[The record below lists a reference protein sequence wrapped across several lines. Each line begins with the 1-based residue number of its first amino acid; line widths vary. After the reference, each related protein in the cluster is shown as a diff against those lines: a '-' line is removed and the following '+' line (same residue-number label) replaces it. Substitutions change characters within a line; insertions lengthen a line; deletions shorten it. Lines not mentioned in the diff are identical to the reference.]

1 MKDAIADH
9 DVKIRKLLTRCQER
23 NIKLDKQKVAFK
35 QTEVPYMGHL
45 LTSEGVKA
53 DPSKVEA
60 VHNMERPIDV
70 TSVQR
75 IMGTVGYLAKFLP
88 RLSVVSEPLRQLT
101 KKKAEFPW
109 DKVYDGAFCRIKEMV
124 TAHHC

>member
-1 MKDAIADH
+1 MRNAIADH

-45 LTSEGVKA
+45 LTSKGVKA
-53 DPSKVEA
+53 HPSKVKA
-60 VHNMERPIDV
+60 VHNMDRPIDL

-88 RLSVVSEPLRQLT
+88 RLSEVSEPLRQLT

-109 DKVYDGAFCRIKEMV
+109 DKVYDGASCRIKEMV